1 MKQGDIILVPMQQ
14 SDGELKNRPA
24 VFLKEMPVYRDILV
38 CGISTQL
45 HQVVPNFDEMI
56 TAEDHDFQS
65 SGLVRESLVR
75 LGYIAVIPRRRILG
89 SIGSISIERCQR
101 LLNRLSN
108 YLTLD
113 SPLK

>member
-45 HQVVPNFDEMI
+45 QQYVPNFDELI
-56 TAEDHDFQS
+56 TPEDQ
-65 SGLVRESLVR
+65 
-75 LGYIAVIPRRRILG
+75 
-89 SIGSISIERCQR
+89 
-101 LLNRLSN
+101 
-108 YLTLD
+108 
-113 SPLK
+113 